1 MRVMD
6 IPEWIMTLLKATYN
20 NVKSRDMVDCA
31 CNNVFSVDIVVRQ
44 CLVLS
49 FLYILILM
57 KAFSLDFPSGC
68 PWELLNADDLAIGS
82 L

>member
-1 MRVMD
+1 M
-6 IPEWIMTLLKATYN
+6 IGNESYGHTEWIMTLLKATYN

-49 FLYILILM
+49 FL
-57 KAFSLDFPSGC
+57 
-68 PWELLNADDLAIGS
+68 
-82 L
+82 